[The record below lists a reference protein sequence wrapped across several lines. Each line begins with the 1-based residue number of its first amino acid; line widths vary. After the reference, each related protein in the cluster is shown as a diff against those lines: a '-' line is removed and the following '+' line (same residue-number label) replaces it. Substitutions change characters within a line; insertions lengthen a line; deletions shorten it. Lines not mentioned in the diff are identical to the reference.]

1 MNILR
6 DLFDEIA
13 SMFAGDLPL
22 SVGVVATIL
31 ASAGLRFLTPAPPI
45 AAGALLFIGC
55 AATLAL
61 RVFAAARK

>member
-1 MNILR
+1 MNVLR
-6 DLFDEIA
+6 SLFDEIA

-22 SVGVVATIL
+22 SVGVMAAVV
-31 ASAGLRFLTPAPPI
+31 ASAGLRFLTPAPPL

-55 AATLAL
+55 ATTLAL

>member
-1 MNILR
+1 MNVLR

-22 SVGVVATIL
+22 SVGVVATVL
-31 ASAGLRFLTPAPPI
+31 ASAALRFLTPVPPI
-45 AAGALLFIGC
+45 AAGVLLFFGC
-55 AATLAL
+55 ALMLAL